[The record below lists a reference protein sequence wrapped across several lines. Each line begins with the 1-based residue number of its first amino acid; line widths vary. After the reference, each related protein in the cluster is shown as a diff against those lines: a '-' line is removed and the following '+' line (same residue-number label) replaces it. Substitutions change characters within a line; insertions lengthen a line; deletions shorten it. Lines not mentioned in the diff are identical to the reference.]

1 MQNLEALKAARNVM
15 LRLHK
20 ALIDHEKRIY
30 ESLNGPIN
38 PGRFLGLLLE
48 SQDLAWLRRFSM
60 LIVEIDEMLE
70 LDDGYSTEM
79 IDAYIEKAR
88 GLVEMTDVDEDFR
101 VRYQAAI
108 QRDMEAAALHAELRR
123 MLK

>member
-60 LIVEIDEMLE
+60 LIVEIDEMFE
-70 LDDGYSTEM
+70 LDDGYTTEM
-79 IDAYIEKAR
+79 IDAYIGKAR

-101 VRYQAAI
+101 VRYQGAI
-108 QRDMEAAALHAELRR
+108 QQDMDAAALHAELRR